1 MSAPTYNVIGTYVP
15 KTNGTAGSSTTPTAA
30 ALVVGELATNS
41 FLGDLF
47 MKKEDGAV
55 INIVTS
61 KAGSATP
68 LINGT
73 AAVGTSTLYARQD
86 HVHPTDTT
94 RLAASEKGAANGVCP
109 LGSDSKI
116 ASTYLPSYVDDVLE
130 YASSASFPATGETGK
145 IYIDQAANISYRWSG
160 TQYIAII
167 SGGAPTGS
175 AGGDLSGT
183 YPNPTVAK
191 IRGITV
197 AATAPTNGQG
207 LVFNSSTNQYEPSA
221 AFQANQ
227 VIYGGSY

>member
-15 KTNGTAGSSTTPTAA
+15 KTNGTAGSSTAPTAA

-41 FLGDLF
+41 FTGDLF
-47 MKKEDGAV
+47 MKNEALGV

-68 LINGT
+68 LVDGT
-73 AAVGTSTLYARQD
+73 AAAGTSTLYARQD
-86 HVHPTDTT
+86 HVHPTDTS

-109 LGSDSKI
+109 LGSDSKVSS
-116 ASTYLPSYVDDVLE
+116 AYLPSYVDDVLE
-130 YASSASFPATGETGK
+130 YASSASFPATGEAGK
-145 IYIDQAANISYRWSG
+145 IYIDIAANTSYRWSG
-160 TQYIAII
+160 SQYIAII
-167 SGGAPTGS
+167 SGGAPTGA

-183 YPNPTVAK
+183 FPNPTVAK
-191 IRGITV
+191 IRGIAV

-207 LVFNSSTNQYEPSA
+207 LVYNSATSQYEPAA